1 MPVATPTTER
11 SRLCGPPKEETM
23 KTTVTVALMVLALAA
38 LGCGNKIRTGLDY
51 HHVSQVQD
59 SQVQDK

>member
-1 MPVATPTTER
+1 
-11 SRLCGPPKEETM
+11 M